1 MSRNSKRVD
10 TGRDYNDDPESEGQ
24 SESSEPL
31 YREAPHGSTVKVP
44 FRWRNDTTPPMKLLY
59 TFLGLLMAISLFL
72 LVTTSVL
79 LSQRRHSSCI
89 PVQEVPNTWA
99 QEQAKDKHLPAKI
112 ASLGMSLSSYRAATG
127 C

>member
-24 SESSEPL
+24 SESSEPFIEKHHTGAQSKFPL
-31 YREAPHGSTVKVP
+31 
-44 FRWRNDTTPPMKLLY
+44 RWRNDTTPPTRLLY
-59 TFLGLLMAISLFL
+59 TFLGLLMVISLFL

-99 QEQAKDKHLPAKI
+99 QEQAKDKHPPAKI